1 MASATG
7 IEASPRKIWNDVGE
21 APLSESTGKT
31 MNTWTLGCFRNDKSF
46 KKKIAIVQTTPPR
59 VKNGKNRP
67 KLLRQQIARQRKEG
81 GSQAAVFNKE
91 SFWKHPSLAIKW
103 TLESVL

>member
-1 MASATG
+1 MIVIATG
-7 IEASPRKIWNDVGE
+7 IEARPRKILNAVGE
-21 APLSESTGKT
+21 ATLSESTGKT

-67 KLLRQQIARQRKEG
+67 KLLRQQGKEKKV
-81 GSQAAVFNKE
+81 AVKQLFLTKSHFGN
-91 SFWKHPSLAIKW
+91 
-103 TLESVL
+103 TLV

>member
-7 IEASPRKIWNDVGE
+7 IEARPRKIWNVVGE

-67 KLLRQQIARQRKEG
+67 KLLRQQGKEKKV
-81 GSQAAVFNKE
+81 AVKQLFLTKSHFGN
-91 SFWKHPSLAIKW
+91 
-103 TLESVL
+103 TLV